1 MIPVSTKLLWGLCAF
16 PEPLCLRVGDE
27 VMEMELLGVNLAL
40 PVPFTSVSSG
50 CMDLVMSSQ
59 PMKEQG
65 KERIC

>member
-1 MIPVSTKLLWGLCAF
+1 MSTKLLWGLCAF
-16 PEPLCLRVGDE
+16 PEPLWLRVGDE

-59 PMKEQG
+59 PSERAGQG
-65 KERIC
+65 KDLLK